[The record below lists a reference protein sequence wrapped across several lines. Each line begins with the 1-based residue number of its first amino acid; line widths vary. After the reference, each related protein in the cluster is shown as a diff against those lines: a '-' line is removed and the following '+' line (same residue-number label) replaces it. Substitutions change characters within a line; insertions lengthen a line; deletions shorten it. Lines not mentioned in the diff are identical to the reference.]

1 MNIKKM
7 IKNFLRKKKAYYIVM
22 NRLIVISI
30 VAFVIFLISFDYST
44 FSSYTLL
51 GMGILGLIF
60 YFGFEHILTMLQDG
74 KSVLSIIIFVII
86 LSILSSLGY
95 AGYMIYTNKQEI
107 NKKWPEYRCKP
118 YIMPFAG
125 WAVGPSGTSGTE
137 NFTNCIW
144 NINKSFFDI
153 LMAPFID
160 AFKMIV
166 NILSSIT
173 KDIQNIRKI
182 ITYMRDS
189 MEDLAKDVNQKI
201 WDAYYRISYL
211 LKIILKTFAKLGD
224 VFKDLFEVLTYVFYT
239 MASLWNGP
247 IGKIAK
253 FFCFDGLTPIRL
265 QNGQI
270 KPIKDIRVGD
280 ILKGNNGVKGIL
292 EFNSENV
299 EMYDYHSIVV
309 SGDHLVREDGKWVRV
324 KDSQDADRIDY
335 YFNDRIYCLI
345 TETSEIEINGIR
357 FGDYNETSD
366 YKVIRNIYNKI
377 LVELNKNVKPIE
389 KNIEMEMGLDENI
402 IIIMRDGSEK
412 KLKDVKIG
420 DEIKYCGKVLG
431 KAKIL
436 PKNVC
441 KYNDMIMTDNN
452 IILYDNEWMPLMT
465 VKEIEYIHYD
475 KCMYHIFT
483 DSNIINTKDTLI
495 SDFEQINTLNE
506 DIDEYIEN
514 IKNQS

>member
-1 MNIKKM
+1 
-7 IKNFLRKKKAYYIVM
+7 M

-51 GMGILGLIF
+51 GMGIFGLIF

-74 KSVLSIIIFVII
+74 KSVLSIIIFVIV
-86 LSILSSLGY
+86 LSIISSLGY
-95 AGYMIYTNKQEI
+95 AGYTIYTNKKEI

-125 WAVGPSGTSGTE
+125 WAVGPAGTSGTE

-224 VFKDLFEVLTYVFYT
+224 VFKDLFEVLTYIFYT

-253 FFCFDGLTPIRL
+253 FFCFDGMTPIRL
-265 QNGQI
+265 QNGQL

-280 ILKGNNGVKGIL
+280 ILEGNNGVKGIL
-292 EFNSENV
+292 EFDSDNV
-299 EMYDYHSIVV
+299 EMYNYHSIIV
-309 SGDHLVREDGKWVRV
+309 SGEHLVKEDGKWVRV
-324 KDSQDADRIDY
+324 KNSRDGERLSFY
-335 YFNDRIYCLI
+335 LNDRIYCLI
-345 TETSEIEINGIR
+345 TETSEIVINNIR
-357 FGDYNETSD
+357 FADYNETNEQE
-366 YKVIRNIYNKI
+366 VINDIYNDIIFDLNRYIKRYVKKI
-377 LVELNKNVKPIE
+377 DRNV
-389 KNIEMEMGLDENI
+389 EMEMGLDGNI
-402 IIIMRDGSEK
+402 KVTLEDNSK
-412 KLKDVKIG
+412 KRIKDIKIG
-420 DEIKYCGKVLG
+420 DQIQYCGEVLG
-431 KAKIL
+431 IVKIL
-436 PKNVC
+436 PRNVC
-441 KYNDMIMTDNN
+441 KYNGIIMTDNN
-452 IILYDNEWMPLMT
+452 IIYNNDMWKPVFMVNG
-465 VKEIEYIHYD
+465 VEYIDYD
-475 KCMYHIFT
+475 KCMYHILT
-483 DSNIINTKDTLI
+483 TSNMINI
-495 SDFEQINTLNE
+495 NGEVIRDFEQINTLNK